1 MGNLD
6 AARTSLIG
14 LSLGD
19 AFGDRF
25 FMHAPTALALIRK
38 RALPAPMWHYTDDTN
53 MALSIYEILRL
64 RGHIDQDALAQS
76 FARHYH
82 PSRGY
87 GAAMHGLLGKFGLGM
102 SWRTEAPALF
112 NGQGSFGNGAAMR
125 IAPLGAYY
133 DDDIPTLITEA
144 RRSAEVTH
152 ANPEAIA
159 GGIAVAVAAAYAQR
173 AQGQPSPA
181 PQAFLDLILPH
192 IPDSEVKQGV
202 QRARDLGAVDVRTAA
217 ETLGNGYRI
226 SAQDTVPFTLWCAA
240 HRLAHFEEAM
250 WLTAEGLGDI
260 DTNCAIVGGIVA
272 AYVGESGLP
281 QAWIDA
287 REPLPTWAL
296 G

>member
-6 AARTSLIG
+6 AARGSLIG

-38 RALPAPMWHYTDDTN
+38 RALPTPIWSYTDDTN
-53 MALSIYEILRL
+53 MALSIYKILRL
-64 RGHIDQDALAQS
+64 HGRIDQDALATS

-87 GAAMHGLLGKFGLGM
+87 GPSMHGLLGKIGVGM
-102 SWRTEAPALF
+102 SWRTEAGALF
-112 NGQGSFGNGAAMR
+112 DGQGSFGNGGAMR
-125 IAPLGAYY
+125 VAPLGAYY
-133 DDDIPTLITEA
+133 HDDMLLLVEEA

-152 ANPEAIA
+152 AHPEAIA
-159 GGIAVAVAAAYAQR
+159 GGITVAAAAAHAYNLR
-173 AQGQPSPA
+173 GQSPPA
-181 PQAFLDLILPH
+181 SHEFIGAILTH
-192 IPDSEVKQGV
+192 IPQSEVRSGV
-202 QRARDLGAVDVRTAA
+202 EKARDLGAVEVRTAA
-217 ETLGNGYRI
+217 ETLGNGYQI

-240 HRLAHFEEAM
+240 HRLCSFEEAM
-250 WLTAEGLGDI
+250 WLTVEGLGDI

-272 AYVGESGLP
+272 AHVGESGLP
-281 QAWIDA
+281 QAWLDA
-287 REPLPTWAL
+287 RELLPAWAL